1 VLHLR
6 LISPPDRTD
15 VVCSLLADTIGV
27 TNVIVLAGA
36 AREPAGDVVMCD
48 VAREATDHL
57 VDELIA
63 LGIEQDGSIAIEQ
76 IDTALSRV
84 ARQAQVDAPGE
95 GVDAVVWQQVE
106 ERTSEESTLSATFL
120 VFLSIATLIA
130 GIGVLLDQPILIVGA
145 MVVGP
150 EFGPIAGLCVALAL
164 RERTLAMR
172 SLRALVIGFPA
183 AIGVTVLA
191 TLLARVAGLVEPAM
205 LDTEHPLT
213 SFISRPDAFS
223 FVVAFLAGIAGIL
236 SLTAA
241 KSGALI
247 GVLISVTTVPAAGST
262 AVALALGEPR
272 MALGSALQLAVNL
285 CGMVIAGTLTLLF
298 ERQLRRRTVPA

>member
-1 VLHLR
+1 
-6 LISPPDRTD
+6 
-15 VVCSLLADTIGV
+15 
-27 TNVIVLAGA
+27 
-36 AREPAGDVVMCD
+36 
-48 VAREATDHL
+48 
-57 VDELIA
+57 
-63 LGIEQDGSIAIEQ
+63 
-76 IDTALSRV
+76 
-84 ARQAQVDAPGE
+84 
-95 GVDAVVWQQVE
+95 
-106 ERTSEESTLSATFL
+106 
-120 VFLSIATLIA
+120 
-130 GIGVLLDQPILIVGA
+130 

-150 EFGPIAGLCVALAL
+150 EFGPIAGLCVALVL

-205 LDTEHPLT
+205 LDSEHPLT

-262 AVALALGEPR
+262 AVALALGEPG
-272 MALGSALQLAVNL
+272 MARGSALQLAVNL

-298 ERQLRRRTVPA
+298 ERQLRQRTVPA